1 MKKKITTIF
10 IALFFLLINP
20 QNLFAQSCG
29 GSGAICTGVGSQSSC
44 CTGYTCQSSGVP
56 GGGTGSCQ
64 QSPTTSYGGL
74 GEPCRPSGGCDKSLV
89 CSPGNICV
97 NPKGIDTTF
106 TSASSDVLCTPTGGE
121 KDSGVSTA
129 IGCVPVLNNDSGT
142 SFMAFILR
150 WAIGIGGGIAFLLI
164 VYAGF
169 MIMTASGN
177 PERLKAGQELLTSA
191 ISGIILL
198 IFSVFI
204 LNVIGVKILQIPGFG
219 Q

>member
-1 MKKKITTIF
+1 MKKIF
-10 IALFFLLINP
+10 TYLLGAFLVFQSLLIP
-20 QNLFAQSCG
+20 KISLAQDIKC
-29 GSGAICTGVGSQSSC
+29 
-44 CTGYTCQSSGVP
+44 
-56 GGGTGSCQ
+56 
-64 QSPTTSYGGL
+64 
-74 GEPCRPSGGCDKSLV
+74 
-89 CSPGNICV
+89 PGN
-97 NPKGIDTTF
+97 DT
-106 TSASSDVLCTPTGGE
+106 SIN
-121 KDSGVSTA
+121 TA
-129 IGCVPVLNNDSGT
+129 IGCVPVLNNDNGT

-204 LNVIGVKILQIPGFG
+204 LNTIGVKILQIPGF